1 MKHLLFFFVSLLLVF
16 PAHAGPWVTL
26 DPLELSSSGTEATLS
41 VGQEKGKTD
50 NLRFR
55 IDGATVHL
63 DSLTLVPVEGDPIPL
78 RIPMILKSGES
89 SGLINIPGLAVPIDK
104 LKLEYR
110 ISGGR
115 DAVMTFRLKL
125 D

>member
-1 MKHLLFFFVSLLLVF
+1 MKHLLFFFVSFLLVF
-16 PAHAGPWVTL
+16 PAQAGPWVAL
-26 DPLELSSSGTEATLS
+26 DPLELPASGSEASLS
-41 VGQEKGKTD
+41 VGQEKGKID

-63 DSLTLVPVEGDPIPL
+63 ESLTLVPVEGDPIPL

-89 SGLINIPGLAVPIDK
+89 SGLINIPGMAVTIDK

-110 ISGGR
+110 ISGDRG
-115 DAVMTFRLKL
+115 AIITFRLKL